1 MKEQETKF
9 NKQLGAQ
16 QKRLRELERNLV
28 TKSRLLVSQAKEPK
42 ESKTVIVKKDDAALK
57 ARISTMEK
65 ASEHMKNKISTL
77 ESDLLT
83 KELQLKKAGDDL
95 TRLKSQKNKLL
106 KEITDI
112 KKREEDM
119 LLGPRLFDEKEDLI
133 PVREPSDEDFL
144 RTERQPATMRSN
156 FTSSKKNRKLDK
168 DLPELMLAS
177 VKKSKREDPDT
188 L

>member
-57 ARISTMEK
+57 ARISTMDK

-83 KELQLKKAGDDL
+83 KEL
-95 TRLKSQKNKLL
+95 
-106 KEITDI
+106 
-112 KKREEDM
+112 
-119 LLGPRLFDEKEDLI
+119 
-133 PVREPSDEDFL
+133 
-144 RTERQPATMRSN
+144 
-156 FTSSKKNRKLDK
+156 
-168 DLPELMLAS
+168 
-177 VKKSKREDPDT
+177 
-188 L
+188 